1 MIIEL
6 GTLTE
11 TTQDITP
18 HGGLDQFLFRELP

>member
-11 TTQDITP
+11 ATQGSHTF
-18 HGGLDQFLFRELP
+18 GGLDSGSYYEG